1 MKDASKICGIPQKHG
16 CDRFKCVSLIS
27 SLKIN
32 KRGAP
37 FYGWGSTASRLE
49 PLPGGSL
56 LFTTKLQEIPAT
68 HFIDLGRMKG

>member
-32 KRGAP
+32 KRGHP
-37 FYGWGSTASRLE
+37 FMDGVQ
-49 PLPGGSL
+49 LPQG
-56 LFTTKLQEIPAT
+56 
-68 HFIDLGRMKG
+68 